1 MSIKMININFNTK
14 TIESIETNGIDTT
27 HYNIKLTENS
37 FFISF
42 PKPRKDRK
50 KKPTELLIE
59 SEPEIKNVEPEIK
72 NVSIDEMIEILK
84 KNIQKHNTADTYIR
98 GFKDVAN
105 QFKIDNVVELLTTK
119 DKEMIDYIVNKY
131 KDIKTQKTK
140 ICCVY
145 KCYKLLN
152 IENELFKTTIKDY
165 IKPIMIEND
174 KEKQENKKAL
184 SEAIE
189 MIDYFE
195 TRETEINETI
205 ISTPSLLDEWSSEV
219 QLSCLLK
226 LYLNYGVLRPG
237 ELLDCKIVNNET
249 LETNYI
255 DISKKQLII
264 NVHKNDIKGSKTI
277 DLDDRFIK
285 LVSKGL
291 GKYLIQRKDKKLY
304 KSTSSFTKFFKR
316 MFNDYT
322 PYDLRK
328 AISSKCIHDNDLE
341 EIAKLEYIQGHSLK
355 NILDYYN
362 VYDAT
367 QKN

>member
-1 MSIKMININFNTK
+1 MSIKMLNINFNTK

-42 PKPRKDRK
+42 PKPRADRK

-59 SEPEIKNVEPEIK
+59 SEPETEPVSEPIKS
-72 NVSIDEMIEILK
+72 VSIDEMIEILK
-84 KNIQKHNTADTYIR
+84 KNIQKQNTVESYIR

-105 QFKIDNVVELLTTK
+105 HFKIDNVVELLTTQ
-119 DKEMIDYIVNKY
+119 DKEIIDYLVNKY
-131 KDIKTQKTK
+131 KEIKTQKNK

-152 IENELFKTTIKDY
+152 IENELFKSTIQNY
-165 IKPIMIEND
+165 SKPIMIEND
-174 KEKQENKKAL
+174 KEKQENKKSL

-189 MIDYFE
+189 MIEYFE
-195 TRETEINETI
+195 SRETEINETI
-205 ISTPSLLDEWSSEV
+205 ISNPSLIDEWSSEV
-219 QLSCLLK
+219 QMSCLLK

-264 NVHKNDIKGSKTI
+264 NVHKNDRKGSKTI
-277 DLDDRFIK
+277 DLDDKFIK
-285 LVSKGL
+285 ILSKGL
-291 GKYLIQRKDKKLY
+291 GKYFIHRKDNKLY
-304 KSTSSFTKFFKR
+304 KSTSSFTKFFKS
-316 MFNDYT
+316 MFKDYT

-328 AISSKCIHDNDLE
+328 AISSKCLHDNDLE
-341 EIAKLEYIQGHSLK
+341 EIARLEYIQGHSLK
-355 NILDYYN
+355 CILDYYN
-362 VYDAT
+362 VYDST

>member
-1 MSIKMININFNTK
+1 MSIKLININFNTK
-14 TIESIETNGIDTT
+14 TIETIETNGIDTT

-42 PKPRKDRK
+42 PKPRADRK
-50 KKPTELLIE
+50 KKPTELVI
-59 SEPEIKNVEPEIK
+59 EPEPEPEPEPIK
-72 NVSIDEMIEILK
+72 SVSIDEMIEILK
-84 KNIQKHNTADTYIR
+84 KNIKKQNTADTYIR
-98 GFKDVAN
+98 GVKDVVGH
-105 QFKIDNVVELLTTK
+105 FKIDNVVDLLTTK
-119 DKEMIDYIVNKY
+119 DKEIIDYIVNKY

-152 IENELFKTTIKDY
+152 IENELFKSTIKDY

-174 KEKQENKKAL
+174 KEKQDNKKAL

-195 TRETEINETI
+195 SRETEINQTI
-205 ISTPSLLDEWSSEV
+205 ISNPSLIDEWSPEV

-264 NVHKNDIKGSKTI
+264 NVHKNDSKGSKTI
-277 DLDDRFIK
+277 DLDDKFIK
-285 LVSKGL
+285 IVSKGL
-291 GKYLIQRKDKKLY
+291 GKYLLQRKDNKLY
-304 KSTSSFTKFFKR
+304 KSTSSFAKFFKR
-316 MFNDYT
+316 MFKDYT

-341 EIAKLEYIQGHSLK
+341 EIKRLEYIQGHSLK